1 MKYPR
6 ITFCRL
12 MFWVTIPLAFFL
24 EYGEHL
30 LHVSDTA
37 NLIFQVTILA
47 IVIQWVL
54 FWNNRLEFLEM
65 EVSSREWDETHRIMG
80 SNNEK
85 QS

>member
-6 ITFCRL
+6 IAFCRL
-12 MFWVTIPLAFFL
+12 MFWVAIPIAFLL

-37 NLIFQVTILA
+37 NLIFQITILA

-65 EVSSREWDETHRIMG
+65 EVSSREWEEAHRLPG
-80 SNNEK
+80 SKNEK
-85 QS
+85 